1 MMHEALQKVMAHKN
15 LDRQQAFA
23 VMSTIMS
30 GEASEAQI
38 AAFLVAM
45 RMKGETAA
53 EVAGFAQAMRCKA
66 TPVPTQHTQAVD
78 LCGTGGDGKH
88 TFNISTI
95 ASFVVAGGGVP
106 VAKHGNRSVS
116 SKCGSADV
124 LTALGVN
131 INLTAEQM
139 GRCLDEVGMAFL
151 FAPVLHGAMKHAA
164 GPRQAIG
171 TRTVFNILG
180 PITNPA
186 GVKRQ
191 LIGVFDRHLAMLF
204 ATVLQD
210 LGTTHALIVHGE
222 DGLDEVTLQ
231 DRTYAVQL
239 KEGNISE
246 FYLTPEDFRLRA
258 LAGTG
263 LRGGNASHN
272 AETALRVLQGEA
284 GPLRDTVLANATCAF
299 LIAGTANNLVEGM
312 SLARQ
317 SIDSGAALK
326 KLEGLRSFSQSMAA

>member
-1 MMHEALQKVMAHKN
+1 MHEALQKVMAHKN

-53 EVAGFAQAMRCKA
+53 EVAGFAHAMRCKA
-66 TPVPTQHTQAVD
+66 TPVPTQQTQAVD

-106 VAKHGNRSVS
+106 VAKHGNRCVS

-151 FAPVLHGAMKHAA
+151 YAPVLHGAMKHAA

-191 LIGVFDRHLAMLF
+191 LIGVFDRHLAMLL
-204 ATVLQD
+204 ATVLKD

-246 FYLTPEDFRLRA
+246 FYLAAEDFRLRE
-258 LAGTG
+258 LAGNG
-263 LRGGNASHN
+263 LSGGNASHN
-272 AETALRVLQGEA
+272 AEMALRVLQGEA
-284 GPLRDTVLANATCAF
+284 GPLRDTVLANAACGF
-299 LIAGTANNLVEGM
+299 LIAGTANNLDEGM
-312 SLARQ
+312 SVARQ
-317 SIDSGAALK
+317 SIDGGAALR
-326 KLEGLRSFSQSMAA
+326 KLEGLRSFSQSLGA